1 MTTIDGGPAF
11 PVECCYNGEGKIVG
25 LQTSA
30 AGGWETGM
38 TLRDYF
44 AGKSLVAI
52 AGLWK
57 GNIGDFDNE
66 AADRTAKAAYR
77 MADAMIAARSPQDT
91 EHPTASSPAGSAPSR
106 RLPE

>member
-1 MTTIDGGPAF
+1 MTIDDGGPAF
-11 PVECCYNGEGKIVG
+11 PVECSWSGSKLVG

-44 AGKSLVAI
+44 AGKSLIAI

-77 MADAMIAARSPQDT
+77 MADAMLLARSPQVTEDT
-91 EHPTASSPAGSAPSR
+91 RHE
-106 RLPE
+106 